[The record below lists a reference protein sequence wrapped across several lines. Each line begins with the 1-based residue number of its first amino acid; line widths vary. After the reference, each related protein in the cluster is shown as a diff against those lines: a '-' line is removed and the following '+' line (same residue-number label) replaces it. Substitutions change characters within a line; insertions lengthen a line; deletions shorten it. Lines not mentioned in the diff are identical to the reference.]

1 MNTQDVITL
10 AGFAVFCI
18 ALPLFCAGLI
28 ALAANRFKNL
38 K

>member
-1 MNTQDVITL
+1 MNNHDILHLV
-10 AGFAVFCI
+10 GFAVFAI

-28 ALAANRFKNL
+28 AYVANRFKNL